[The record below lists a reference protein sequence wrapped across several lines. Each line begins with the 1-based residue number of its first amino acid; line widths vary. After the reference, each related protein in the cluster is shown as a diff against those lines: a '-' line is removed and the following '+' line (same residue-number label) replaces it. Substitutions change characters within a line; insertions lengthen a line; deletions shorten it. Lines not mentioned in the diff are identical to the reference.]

1 MLSNNVYY
9 LLKANYEAVNKMK
22 IRNFPNLSLVF
33 IPNFLALDFFL
44 NFVGFDFCHNFFD
57 SNIHNLKKYLNNI
70 IDCRLMHNICEFQ
83 SFVWSIL
90 HLNWVNSLF
99 VYYFYTFRCTRLR
112 VFIILFV
119 AFLRIWPKNNFI
131 NKTCKGW
138 KENKNEIMY
147 SW

>member
-9 LLKANYEAVNKMK
+9 LLKANNEAVNKMK

-33 IPNFLALDFFL
+33 IPNFLALNFFL
-44 NFVGFDFCHNFFD
+44 NFVGFDFCQNFFD
-57 SNIHNLKKYLNNI
+57 SKIHNLKKYLNNI

-99 VYYFYTFRCTRLR
+99 VYYFSTFRCTRLR
-112 VFIILFV
+112 VFIYYLLHFYVFGLKITLSTKLAKV
-119 AFLRIWPKNNFI
+119 ERKIKMA
-131 NKTCKGW
+131 
-138 KENKNEIMY
+138 
-147 SW
+147 